1 MTNGEVLA
9 VVNENFITESPET
22 TKISQL
28 LN

>member
-9 VVNENFITESPET
+9 VVNKNFITKNPET
-22 TKISQL
+22 TKISQF